1 MQGCPKPCDARRGDA
16 ARLLIFPITGVG
28 FSEMPPRSQISPP
41 LLLSFCLSVQQP
53 SSPGAVTHRASPRH
67 PGAGRGCRSLAQPQ
81 GPPVQPA
88 GGGTELLRS
97 HRARADA
104 SGPRCCYKPEDAAVP
119 GMEGEDPTTGMGC
132 ALPNGRPRVPQGL
145 GAAPSPLRWP
155 LPCACPLGSGLPGSP
170 APGPPPRLR
179 FITRRGVSSG
189 EAPPGL
195 CGGLC
200 FVVCVCQRARHGRP
214 CPLLRSELR
223 PPPLAGGTLHPK
235 GHGAADGVVQGKGP
249 APRGSQ
255 GTVLWASPPTA
266 VPAWDGVA
274 GTAAGRTCWG
284 SQFPFLWVFSSI
296 PWCLPASGMALPV
309 MPRHGGG

>member
-53 SSPGAVTHRASPRH
+53 SSPGAVAHRASPRH

-97 HRARADA
+97 HRARADP

-119 GMEGEDPTTGMGC
+119 GMGTGRSHHRHWLGIAQRVSKGAPRAGSSTVTAPVAPALCPSPGIRSAGEPCPRTPTQAQVYNEEGGQQWGSSSG
-132 ALPNGRPRVPQGL
+132 ALRWAVLRGVRVPACEARTSLPAPPVRAQTPTPGRGVSAPQGPWSS
-145 GAAPSPLRWP
+145 GWRGPGPGPST
-155 LPCACPLGSGLPGSP
+155 AGLPGDS
-170 APGPPPRLR
+170 AV
-179 FITRRGVSSG
+179 GV
-189 EAPPGL
+189 
-195 CGGLC
+195 
-200 FVVCVCQRARHGRP
+200 
-214 CPLLRSELR
+214 
-223 PPPLAGGTLHPK
+223 
-235 GHGAADGVVQGKGP
+235 
-249 APRGSQ
+249 
-255 GTVLWASPPTA
+255 PPTA
-266 VPAWDGVA
+266 VPVWDGVA
-274 GTAAGRTCWG
+274 GTAAGRTYWG

-296 PWCLPASGMALPV
+296 PWCLPP
-309 MPRHGGG
+309 PRARHCR